1 VISGIDLSKTGAK
14 VEHAVRIASVDASIR
29 VLVRRTG
36 ELRGTI
42 ELGPDAANLRGVT
55 QLIKLATL
63 EDGVTIELSQT
74 KSPTAVELS
83 GAGGALAVP
92 YEDLK
97 APLGEWLVGWLARV
111 VGADDLALAAHGLAA
126 DLARKD
132 ALRGVV
138 DGMLAA
144 KQLDD
149 ALAALVAGVTA
160 GPGLGFHRA
169 ALFVAGKAAERSPD
183 ELLRG
188 TPAPGP
194 RSQRT
199 PAPQL
204 EGPASSRGALS
215 GPVFTGR
222 LGVGP
227 TSEAEAHRIWES
239 LEAESVSFTRQLE
252 RATSHSAFD
261 VRARSILLS
270 PGSDPR
276 DEVRAALK
284 GEARLFSRPK
294 GVVTANL
301 ARLDPASELVLV
313 PVVARERV
321 LGLLYADMKF
331 GAEHIEPARVDAL
344 VAFVAHAALVWSTID
359 LLREVDDLARHDP
372 LTGLW
377 NRRELEARLVQER
390 SRVVRSKTP
399 LSFLLIDIDHFRE
412 VNNTRGH
419 VAGDGLLRAA
429 GSILR
434 AELRGHDVAARFG
447 GDELAVLLPGA
458 GSLESALVAR
468 RIGNAAL
475 RRGLSVSIGAASF
488 PDDTDHPDDLLQLAD
503 KSLYEAKAKGRGR
516 ACLTGAD
523 EPIVFDDEG

>member
-1 VISGIDLSKTGAK
+1 MLAGIDLTQTGAK
-14 VEHAVRIASVDASIR
+14 LEHAVRIASVDSAIR
-29 VLVRRTG
+29 VLVRRAG
-36 ELRGTI
+36 EIGGTV
-42 ELGPDAANLRGVT
+42 ELGPDAAGLRGVT

-63 EDGVTIELSQT
+63 EPSVSIRLSST
-74 KSPTAVELS
+74 KSPTSVELS
-83 GAGGALAVP
+83 GSGGALAVP
-92 YEDLK
+92 CEDLK
-97 APLGEWLVGWLARV
+97 SPLGEWLVGWLSRV
-111 VGADDLALAAHGLAA
+111 IGPEEMSLAAHGLAT
-126 DLARKD
+126 DLARND

-149 ALAALVAGVTA
+149 ALAAFVAGVTA

-169 ALFVAGKAAERSPD
+169 ALFIAHRPSDGRTPD
-183 ELLRG
+183 EGARSVRA
-188 TPAPGP
+188 PA
-194 RSQRT
+194 S
-199 PAPQL
+199 AL
-204 EGPASSRGALS
+204 EGPPSVRGVSS
-215 GPVFTGR
+215 GPVFAGR

-227 TSEAEAHRIWES
+227 TTEAEAHRIWES

-261 VRARSILLS
+261 VRARSINLS
-270 PGSDPR
+270 PGLDPK
-276 DEVRAALK
+276 DEVRAALR
-284 GEARLFSRPK
+284 GEERWFVRPS
-294 GVVTANL
+294 GPTAANL
-301 ARLDPASELVLV
+301 ARLEPAPEFVLV

-321 LGLLYADMKF
+321 LGMLFADLKF
-331 GAEHIEPARVDAL
+331 GGGALDRSRVDAL
-344 VAFVAHAALVWSTID
+344 TAFVSHAALVWNTID

-390 SRVVRSKTP
+390 SRVVRSKAA
-399 LSFLLIDIDHFRE
+399 LSFLLIDIDHFRD

-419 VAGDGLLRAA
+419 VAGDGLLRTA
-429 GSILR
+429 GAILR

-458 GSLESALVAR
+458 GSLESALVAQ

-475 RRGLSVSIGAASF
+475 RKGLSVSIGAASF

-503 KSLYEAKAKGRGR
+503 KSMYEAKAKGRGR
-516 ACLTGAD
+516 ACLTGSD
-523 EPIVFDDEG
+523 EPIVFDDET